1 MSDVL
6 LVLMIPLG
14 RRWKSYSLPSTTTVC
29 PALLPPCK
37 ERWKLIRKAHS
48 RRHVSAH
55 FPETLMRH
63 FLLQGTSIN
72 RFNGLG
78 CCWWT
83 LSRSLSP
90 PHPPPPPQAGLA
102 FSHIKPAWECDLH
115 SSAGG
120 AVTAFRT
127 QGTSPVSGKSAKA
140 QLLTGFT
147 VTSGVLQLI
156 CHVYSNKLACLRL
169 YLWWM

>member
-1 MSDVL
+1 MRDVL

-37 ERWKLIRKAHS
+37 ERWRSSTKSNSCLSSFSCSDEAFS
-48 RRHVSAH
+48 SARRFHHPVKHLVAAGGPSHA
-55 FPETLMRH
+55 
-63 FLLQGTSIN
+63 
-72 RFNGLG
+72 
-78 CCWWT
+78 
-83 LSRSLSP
+83 SP
-90 PHPPPPPQAGLA
+90 PPSQTGLA

-127 QGTSPVSGKSAKA
+127 QGTSKSWKERKSPTADRFQCDLWSVA
-140 QLLTGFT
+140 
-147 VTSGVLQLI
+147 
-156 CHVYSNKLACLRL
+156 CHVHSNKLTCLRPL
-169 YLWWM
+169 